1 MRKMKRRKT
10 PPPPTVVSPRQRNAA
25 VTLLSILGIL
35 AAIAAG
41 IVLYAKATPAEAGI
55 QEYIERFLSGEKSTG
70 DPALDEMITEKKV
83 EKFISPEDAVILE
96 DLFEE
101 EVQAISDDLHED
113 ADYHAQQIECL
124 IKAVFFEA
132 GTESDMGKR
141 WVFDVINNRLK
152 QQWNGKTTYCDV
164 IYDRYQFSFAN
175 AGDRPLPEHG
185 HNLVRSRQVV
195 LELYGNPDHRDATCG
210 ADHYINPDI
219 ATDLSWYEAAKNG
232 TDPTGR
238 TILAKVGKHV
248 FIGLPDNCN

>member
-1 MRKMKRRKT
+1 MSKTKRRKT
-10 PPPPTVVSPRQRNAA
+10 PPPPTVVVEKQKRSA
-25 VTLLSILGIL
+25 VRLLAIL
-35 AAIAAG
+35 AVLLLGAVLTVVYAKYNPADAG
-41 IVLYAKATPAEAGI
+41 IR
-55 QEYIERFLSGEKSTG
+55 EYIDRYLSGEQSTG
-70 DPALDEMITEKKV
+70 DEVLDQMIAEEKV
-83 EKFISPEDAVILE
+83 EKFISAEDAVILE
-96 DLFEE
+96 DLFKE
-101 EVQAISDDLHED
+101 EVQAITDDLHED

-152 QQWNGKTTYCDV
+152 QQWNGKQTYCDI
-164 IYDRYQFSFAN
+164 IYDRKQFSFAN

-195 LELYGNPDHRDATCG
+195 LELYGNPNHRDVTCG

-219 ATDLSWYEAAKNG
+219 ATDLSWYEAARDG

-248 FIGLPDNCN
+248 FVGLPDNCN